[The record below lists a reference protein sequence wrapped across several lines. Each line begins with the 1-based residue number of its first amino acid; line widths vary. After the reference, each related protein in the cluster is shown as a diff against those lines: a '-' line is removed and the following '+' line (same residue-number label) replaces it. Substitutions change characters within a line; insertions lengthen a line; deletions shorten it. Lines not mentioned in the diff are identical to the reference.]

1 MPEHTPDPR
10 EVLARVS
17 PGVTYGTCAAA
28 AIASATADGVT
39 VPPGA
44 PDQLEDELA
53 GQVTGPAEAYTG
65 PLPVAV
71 PVRITT
77 DFARWPWAYQRR
89 EAAWDLAGKVV
100 GDDAEHLVLV
110 SGGEYYLFA
119 RSDVEVR
126 DKNKEDA

>member
-1 MPEHTPDPR
+1 MPDHTQDPG
-10 EVLARVS
+10 EVLVHVR
-17 PGVTYGTCAAA
+17 PGATYGTRAAA

-44 PDQLEDELA
+44 PDQLVDQLA

-89 EAAWDLAGKVV
+89 EDAWDLARKVV
-100 GDDAEHLVLV
+100 GDDA
-110 SGGEYYLFA
+110 
-119 RSDVEVR
+119 
-126 DKNKEDA
+126 

>member
-17 PGVTYGTCAAA
+17 PGATFGTCAAE
-28 AIASATADGVT
+28 AIPSATADGVT
-39 VPPGA
+39 VLPGA
-44 PDQLEDELA
+44 PDQQVDELA

-89 EAAWDLAGKVV
+89 EDAWDLAGKVV
-100 GDDAEHLVLV
+100 GDDA
-110 SGGEYYLFA
+110 
-119 RSDVEVR
+119 
-126 DKNKEDA
+126 